1 LMIMALRTDWVG
13 EIEFRPWLRVNLY
26 SSRLYSISTLYM
38 LIVMQRGYIILIVGI
53 VLLISGIVLSVL
65 WTGYFAGT
73 IMRESTILSSVPIKP
88 SSSVNANTQ
97 VIDTSRP
104 LSIAIH
110 VEQAHGGAI
119 ANNVLRETVRNPNGV
134 IITESEFTKQFFTT
148 FKPDIVGKYT
158 VTVYNLGAGP
168 VSIGVLAGNL
178 PFVGANNTLSLT
190 SFGGIIAGVIL
201 TVAGIIGLI
210 IGVIVLISDRRKIT
224 PKTQTTL
231 PSSVTTDTETIV
243 LARWID
249 RFLAWL
255 IDFIIVSIGLAILF
269 TVISLPF
276 WIVYPQ
282 WFESTNTNMAFRNA
296 GPFNY
301 IISSLVFMAY
311 WTYFESTSGQSIGK
325 KLLHLKTTGLGGK
338 NINPKTALI
347 ESFGKAFLLPIDVI
361 LGWIFTNDKRQRIFN
376 RASNTVVIKI
386 KENNAESNK
395 VKYLKD

>member
-1 LMIMALRTDWVG
+1 MIMALRTDWVG

-224 PKTQTTL
+224 PKTQQ
-231 PSSVTTDTETIV
+231 PC
-243 LARWID
+243 RH
-249 RFLAWL
+249 
-255 IDFIIVSIGLAILF
+255 
-269 TVISLPF
+269 P
-276 WIVYPQ
+276 
-282 WFESTNTNMAFRNA
+282 
-296 GPFNY
+296 
-301 IISSLVFMAY
+301 
-311 WTYFESTSGQSIGK
+311 
-325 KLLHLKTTGLGGK
+325 
-338 NINPKTALI
+338 
-347 ESFGKAFLLPIDVI
+347 
-361 LGWIFTNDKRQRIFN
+361 
-376 RASNTVVIKI
+376 
-386 KENNAESNK
+386 
-395 VKYLKD
+395 